1 MAKNSA
7 DVRLLTTDLPLQG
20 ERISFSW
27 MIWSAE
33 EDSVW
38 NAMGAL
44 QMHAARGDADA
55 VLGIRVVAQAR
66 LHVGVLSGQR
76 YDPKYT
82 AYGTAVRFG

>member
-1 MAKNSA
+1 MAKNPA

-20 ERISFSW
+20 EHVSISW
-27 MIWSAE
+27 MVWSGE
-33 EDSVW
+33 EDSVPR
-38 NAMGAL
+38 AIGIL

-76 YDPKYT
+76 YDPMYT
-82 AYGTAVRFG
+82 AYGTAVRFD